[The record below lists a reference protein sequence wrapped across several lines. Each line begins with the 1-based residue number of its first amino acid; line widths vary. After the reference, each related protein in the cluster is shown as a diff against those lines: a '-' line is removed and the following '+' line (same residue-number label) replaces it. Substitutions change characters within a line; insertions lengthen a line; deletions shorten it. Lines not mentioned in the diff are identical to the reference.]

1 MRRYLIMLSALF
13 VAIIVMTLIKSW
25 QRRRAIA
32 RGEDP
37 EAIKGITIAH
47 LIGAFAGLVVFF
59 LSVYLLEG
67 TSSAPGT
74 AYRPAVITDG
84 QISSGGFEEGGQS
97 DGVQSDGVQSD
108 GVQSDGVQSDGVQ
121 SDGNKGDGG

>member
-13 VAIIVMTLIKSW
+13 VAIIVMTMIKSW

-47 LIGAFAGLVVFF
+47 LTGAFAGLVVFF

-74 AYRPAVITDG
+74 ASIRRIQLTSLPRPPLPIRTIRS
-84 QISSGGFEEGGQS
+84 QYSGYW
-97 DGVQSDGVQSD
+97 
-108 GVQSDGVQSDGVQ
+108 
-121 SDGNKGDGG
+121 